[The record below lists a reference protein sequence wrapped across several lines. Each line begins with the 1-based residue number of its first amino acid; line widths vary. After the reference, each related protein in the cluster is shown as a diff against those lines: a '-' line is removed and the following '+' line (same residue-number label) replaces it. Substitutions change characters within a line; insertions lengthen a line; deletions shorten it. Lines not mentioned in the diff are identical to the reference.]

1 MQFIPKYEHVDTSS
15 TITVT
20 WKYTASVYLRR
31 HHCLLFRDENLG
43 VQKQVMTKRKT
54 FLFAPHEREFYFIDG
69 VATVFHSEERMLR
82 SLRRITSRASSA
94 SSH

>member
-1 MQFIPKYEHVDTSS
+1 MQYIPKYEHVDTSS
-15 TITVT
+15 TITAT

-54 FLFAPHEREFYFIDG
+54 FLFAPREREFYFIDG

-82 SLRRITSRASSA
+82 ALRRINARESSA
-94 SSH
+94 SSR